1 MHDRRV
7 TFSNKKCWTQ
17 AIFNKN
23 IKNGK
28 KEIDTGTISKF
39 AESTLRTKK
48 VIPIF
53 DDAIEMQII
62 RTVKNLV
69 MLYLSQKVLSEAE
82 RCCSSAKQ
90 NLRHPQCKIS

>member
-1 MHDRRV
+1 MYDRRV

-28 KEIDTGTISKF
+28 KEIDTGTISNF

-48 VIPIF
+48 IIPSF
-53 DDAIEMQII
+53 GDAIKMQII
-62 RTVKNLV
+62 RTVKTLV
-69 MLYLSQKVLSEAE
+69 MLYFLQKVLSEAE

-90 NLRHPQCKIS
+90 NLRHPQYKIS